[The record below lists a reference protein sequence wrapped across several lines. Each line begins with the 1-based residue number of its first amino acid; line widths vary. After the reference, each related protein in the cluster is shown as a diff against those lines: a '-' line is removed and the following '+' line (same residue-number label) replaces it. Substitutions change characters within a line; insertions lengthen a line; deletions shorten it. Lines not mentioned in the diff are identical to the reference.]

1 MDDHALTAFWLG
13 FQAGLALGGIVLVL
27 LGTCVI
33 ARRLQEA
40 AALCDELL
48 NDATR
53 GSAVRVQGDQRVRDI
68 CLPLPPDDRVVMVRG
83 MMLPL
88 YEN

>member
-1 MDDHALTAFWLG
+1 MTADFLLG
-13 FQAGLALGGIVLVL
+13 FQAGLAVAAVVLVL
-27 LGTCVI
+27 LGTCYV

-40 AALCDELL
+40 AALCDRLL
-48 NDATR
+48 DECTERGATVKDND
-53 GSAVRVQGDQRVRDI
+53 SQRVRHI
-68 CLPLPPDDRVVMVRG
+68 GLPLPPDDRVVMVRG